1 MTEKEFEN
9 LKVGDKVWIITDWL
23 GTIGEGMKAHQK
35 EVAGKDEDKHDI
47 QCIGCSLVSD
57 HCYLSKAEAWEAEV
71 KEYEN
76 AVKAEEEYLAKK
88 RQTLERYKSELAK
101 AKEEEEKAKK
111 IKPYYVTYLTGK
123 VEKYPFVLD
132 GYEYT
137 THFTEQE
144 AYEALAEYYKRKLF
158 KTLEKCGYK
167 FAICCD
173 KNIAVVK
180 IDKDRGDIWWCY
192 YYPHLS
198 YGSVRKTNVFDTLEE
213 AEAQLKREKDG
224 D

>member
-35 EVAGKDEDKHDI
+35 EVAGKDEDKHEI
-47 QCIGCSLVSD
+47 QCIGCSLVSG

-101 AKEEEEKAKK
+101 AKEEENQPSWFVDFDSGE
-111 IKPYYVTYLTGK
+111 VFLTWIQ
-123 VEKYPFVLD
+123 D
-132 GYEYT
+132 GDDT
-137 THFTEQE
+137 RNVFPTKQD
-144 AYEALAEYYKRKLF
+144 AYEALAKHYKGKYEEALSKAGKINWVVVGKHDPKIYAIFNAKVEDGLLAGVDYDGYRFCPVCHNGLF
-158 KTLEKCGYK
+158 SS
-167 FAICCD
+167 
-173 KNIAVVK
+173 
-180 IDKDRGDIWWCY
+180 RQ
-192 YYPHLS
+192 
-198 YGSVRKTNVFDTLEE
+198 E